1 MRGKVSLGGVIL
13 IIIGVLLLLN
23 SLHIHVS
30 SFIAPLILLSTG
42 IWLIYRRRSR
52 EHAGAHFQYTV
63 HSGTADPGVFH
74 GATTNAPTGPD
85 PAVFDQTW
93 TATPP
98 HLEGSKVKYSK
109 FIGDM
114 YIDCNNISLQN
125 AEVSMFVGD
134 LQVNLRGAKLETG
147 LNRLII
153 SSFVG
158 DVQIFVPQAMAVYV
172 HCSGFAGDVDVLG
185 KRTSGFGNNFDS
197 QTDNYA
203 SSESKLYIATN
214 NFIGDIRVYQV

>member
-1 MRGKVSLGGVIL
+1 MHGRVSIAGVIL
-13 IIIGVLLLLN
+13 IIVGGILLLN
-23 SLHIHVS
+23 SFHIYVG
-30 SFIAPLILLSTG
+30 SFIAPAILLSVG

-63 HSGTADPGVFH
+63 HSQTADSFV
-74 GATTNAPTGPD
+74 NAQAQADSPRGPD
-85 PAVFDQTW
+85 PAASHQAW
-93 TATPP
+93 TVTPP

-114 YIDCNNISLQN
+114 YIDCNNVSLQN
-125 AEVSMFVGD
+125 AEVSMFIGD
-134 LQVNLRGAKLETG
+134 LQVNLRGGKLVSG
-147 LNRLII
+147 LNRMII

-158 DVQIFVPQAMAVYV
+158 DVQIFAPLDMAVYV

-197 QTDNYA
+197 QTTNYA
-203 SSESKLYIATN
+203 SAESKLYIATN